1 MGGANKQSGSPTSGA
16 MPEVRTATIPTQ
28 QDWRNEISAQRGE
41 QDRANMAKLFL
52 GASQDISKQ
61 FGQMGSTQPKPLN
74 QWRDVQKYSQ
84 NPSSNNLQ
92 FTPLSPVEIYN
103 DERFAVQKG
112 LVSGVG
118 NLASGILSG
127 LSYRGSGS
135 GSNINYKG

>member
-1 MGGANKQSGSPTSGA
+1 MGGSNKIGAASASG
-16 MPEVRTATIPTQ
+16 PEVRRATIPNAR
-28 QDWRNEISAQRGE
+28 DWQKEISAQKNE
-41 QDRANMAKLFL
+41 ANRANAARLLFD
-52 GASQDISKQ
+52 ASQDIAKQ

-92 FTPLSPVEIYN
+92 FTPLSPVEIYD

-112 LVSGVG
+112 LVSGVS

>member
-1 MGGANKQSGSPTSGA
+1 MGGANQQSGSPTSGA
-16 MPEVRTATIPTQ
+16 MPEVRKATLPTP
-28 QDWRNEISAQRGE
+28 QDWRTEALAQQKG
-41 QDRANMAKLFL
+41 QDRENMAKFVM
-52 GASQDISKQ
+52 GASQDIAKQ
-61 FGQMGSTQPKPLN
+61 FSQIGSTQPKPLN

-92 FTPLSPVEIYN
+92 FTPLSPVEIYD
-103 DERFAVQKG
+103 DERFAVQQG
-112 LVSGVG
+112 MISGVG